1 MIKTDCRARSVNKT
15 AVTMLSWQHLT
26 YKPLVNHLVDHV
38 QMSSIASSIDYL
50 MHRRNDV
57 ARRLLALRDR
67 ASASRHV
74 VLCTADVLG
83 QPVVSQSVHV

>member
-1 MIKTDCRARSVNKT
+1 MAAFNIQAAGES
-15 AVTMLSWQHLT
+15 
-26 YKPLVNHLVDHV
+26 LVDHV